1 MTRSYKTERTDPRPD
16 GSVTA
21 AGPGRA
27 PRVVLIAALWALLLP
42 TGCGEG
48 GGDGG
53 AGDTLVW
60 RFAIEESPGSVQDS
74 YAQAF
79 AAGIAE
85 QSDGAIEVKVY
96 TQGTLGTSDDLVEQ
110 VRMGSLQFAMASPG
124 HLGKL
129 IPEVQ
134 AFLLHFQFG
143 DDPDVIAEALADPA
157 LRAVVEPLYAERE
170 LALLSLF
177 SEGWMVWTAN
187 EPIRTPADFEGVK
200 IRTMTSPLLLE
211 TYEAYGASPQA
222 MPYGEV
228 YSGLQLAMIDAQVNP
243 VFAIEEMSFYEVN
256 PVLIHG
262 RPAPF
267 ISTLVCSQ
275 RFLESLPEDQR
286 QLVRAVLAQVEGEVE
301 QVQRAFN
308 AERLERMAE
317 RQSELQSITLTEA
330 ERDAFRELAA
340 PVRQD
345 FAQQTGPRARELLDA
360 IEAAVARAA
369 GG

>member
-1 MTRSYKTERTDPRPD
+1 MTRSYRSRTVDSRTPRTGWARLPL
-16 GSVTA
+16 G
-21 AGPGRA
+21 
-27 PRVVLIAALWALLLP
+27 LWLLLP
-42 TGCGEG
+42 WLAATLACGAES
-48 GGDGG
+48 GG
-53 AGDTLVW
+53 ATVW
-60 RFAIEESPGSVQDS
+60 RFAIEESPGSVQDHF
-74 YAQAF
+74 ARAF
-79 AAGIAE
+79 AERLAE
-85 QSDGAIEVKVY
+85 RSGGAIEVKVY

-143 DDPDVIAEALADPA
+143 DDPDVIAAALADPQ
-157 LRAVVEPLYAERE
+157 LRAVVAPLYAERE

-187 EPIRTPADFEGVK
+187 EPLRSPADFAGVK
-200 IRTMTSPLLLE
+200 IRTMTSPVLLE

-256 PVLIHG
+256 PVLTHA

-267 ISTLVCSQ
+267 VCSLVSG
-275 RFLESLPEDQR
+275 RDFLEGLPEDQQALIR
-286 QLVRAVLAQVEGEVE
+286 EVLAEVEAEVE

-308 AERLERMAE
+308 AERLEQMAE
-317 RQSELQSITLTEA
+317 RQDDLQSLRLDES
-330 ERDAFRELAA
+330 ERDAFRALAA
-340 PVRQD
+340 PVRQA
-345 FAQQTGPRARELLDA
+345 FAERTGPRAREVLEA
-360 IEAAVARAA
+360 ITAAVDRAR